1 MTTTFRAR
9 FEDGKLVPQEP
20 VELPA
25 GRDLEVEVRTSAP
38 ATPTPPAVEETQR
51 SADDVPALLE
61 LAEQLDKLPATDSPS
76 DAAAQH
82 DHYLYGS
89 PKRENP

>member
-20 VELPA
+20 VELPSDQ
-25 GRDLEVEVRTSAP
+25 DLEVEVRASKSIQLP
-38 ATPTPPAVEETQR
+38 ADSRAGKP
-51 SADDVPALLE
+51 VPALLE
-61 LAEQLDKLPATDSPS
+61 LLERLDKLPSNPNSPT

-82 DHYLYGS
+82 DHYLYGR